1 VEDRLPENHLLR
13 RMNVFVTVTLADLHK
28 ELKSYCSDIGRAS
41 IEPEL
46 MIRMLIVGYAEA
58 AVLNCVSCFKLENAS
73 RMYSPN
79 LVSCATVL
87 DVKISQNRSKSLF
100 DMF

>member
-1 VEDRLPENHLLR
+1 VGSAARERRLPLR
-13 RMNVFVTVTLADLHK
+13 
-28 ELKSYCSDIGRAS
+28 KSLGDARRPAQEVEPYCSDIGRTS

-46 MIRMLIVGYAEA
+46 MIRMLIVGYAGA

-79 LVSCATVL
+79 LVSCATAL